1 LYHKSIKKK
10 METKENNGISGSFLI
25 PSVSSSYNISWEN
38 LRRNFV
44 ELLLLTIIAI
54 AASIPAGIMR
64 VGAEATGF
72 GAGGVFLGL
81 FGIVFWL
88 FVSAPITYG
97 VAYVFLQLIRKEK
110 FDVGAVFEGFRSN
123 YINVILANLLTS
135 AIIIAGFLFL
145 IIPGIIFACKLAFV
159 PYLVLDKKMEAVEAV
174 KTSWE
179 MTKGHTVTI
188 FLIGLL
194 AIPIAILGLLMLVVG
209 LIPASMWIEGA
220 FAAIYFTVD
229 KQQNP
234 EIEEE
239 VIVAVEE

>member
-1 LYHKSIKKK
+1 
-10 METKENNGISGSFLI
+10 METKENNGFTGNIELPG
-25 PSVSSSYNISWEN
+25 VSTSYNLSWEN
-38 LRRNFV
+38 LKKNFV
-44 ELLLLTIIAI
+44 ELLLLIIISI
-54 AASIPAGIMR
+54 AVSIPAGVMR
-64 VGAEATGF
+64 AGAEATGF
-72 GAGGVFLGL
+72 GAGGVLLGL

-88 FVSAPITYG
+88 FISAPITYG
-97 VAYVFLQLIRKEK
+97 VAYVFLQLIRGEK
-110 FDVGAVFEGFRSN
+110 FNVSAVFEGFKSN
-123 YINVILANLLTS
+123 YVNVILANLLTT
-135 AIIIAGFLFL
+135 AIVIAGLLFL

-159 PYLVLDKKMEAVEAV
+159 PYLVMDKKMEAVEAV

-179 MTKGHTVTI
+179 MTKGHTMTI

-194 AIPIAILGLLMLVVG
+194 AIPIVIMGLLMLVIG

-239 VIVAVEE
+239 VIVVEE

>member
-1 LYHKSIKKK
+1 
-10 METKENNGISGSFLI
+10 METTEKNGLTGNIAL
-25 PSVSSSYNISWEN
+25 PSVGSSYNLSWEN
-38 LRRNFV
+38 LKKNFV
-44 ELLLLTIIAI
+44 ELLLLIVISI

-88 FVSAPITYG
+88 FISAPITYG
-97 VAYVFLQLIRKEK
+97 VAYVFLQLIRGEK
-110 FDVGAVFEGFRSN
+110 FNVSAVFDGFKSN

-135 AIIIAGFLFL
+135 AIVIAGFLFL

-159 PYLVLDKKMEAVEAV
+159 PYLVMDKKMEAVEAV

-179 MTKGHTVTI
+179 MTKGHTLTI

-194 AIPIAILGLLMLVVG
+194 AIPIVIMGLLMLVVG

-220 FAAIYFTVD
+220 FAAIYFSVD
-229 KQQNP
+229 SQQNP

-239 VIVAVEE
+239 EVIVVSEG

>member
-1 LYHKSIKKK
+1 
-10 METKENNGISGSFLI
+10 METIEKNRFNGSIAL
-25 PSVSSSYNISWEN
+25 PSVSSSYNLSWEN
-38 LRRNFV
+38 LKKNFV
-44 ELLLLTIIAI
+44 ELLLLIVISI

-72 GAGGVFLGL
+72 GAGGVLLGL

-88 FVSAPITYG
+88 FISAPITYG
-97 VAYVFLQLIRKEK
+97 VAYVFLQLIRGEK
-110 FDVGAVFEGFRSN
+110 FNVSSVFEGFKSN

-135 AIIIAGFLFL
+135 AIVIAGMLFL
-145 IIPGIIFACKLAFV
+145 IVPGIIFACKLVFV
-159 PYLVLDKKMEAVEAV
+159 PYLVMDKKMEAVEAV

-179 MTKGHTVTI
+179 MTKGHTLTI

-194 AIPIAILGLLMLVVG
+194 AIPIAIMGLLMLVVG

-220 FAAIYFTVD
+220 FAAIYFSVD
-229 KQQNP
+229 SQQNP

-239 VIVAVEE
+239 EVIVVEE